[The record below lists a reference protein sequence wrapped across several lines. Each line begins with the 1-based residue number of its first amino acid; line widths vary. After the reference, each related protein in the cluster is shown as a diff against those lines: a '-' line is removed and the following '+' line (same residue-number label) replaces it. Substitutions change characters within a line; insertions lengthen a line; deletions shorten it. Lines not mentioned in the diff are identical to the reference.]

1 MSNLSL
7 DDIAIELHDFAV
19 EIGAWSSLEDATEEQ
34 VDNFINARLMSIVS
48 AAGDV
53 AKSVQ
58 TTNDPD
64 EIAKGMINILARTLE
79 LYGGLVEQ
87 GYTQVSL
94 DYLIDKMIIGAKN

>member
-1 MSNLSL
+1 M
-7 DDIAIELHDFAV
+7 ELHEFAV
-19 EIGAWSSLEDATEEQ
+19 EQGAWSSLEDATEEQ

-48 AAGDV
+48 AVGDV

-58 TTNDPD
+58 TSNDPD
-64 EIAKGMINILARTLE
+64 ELAKSMLHILARTLE

-94 DYLIDKMIIGAKN
+94 DYLIDKMITGVNN